1 MEKKVSEPLISF
13 FKTLDVPF
21 QQSSKMTL
29 NGITELIKLNLDTF
43 VAEKKLDA
51 LKIGEA
57 STKQLQDMRVNG
69 LLPHGFSL
77 NEIASFISGK
87 LNVTNMTEI
96 FMQRIHM
103 ITSESTFSEVL
114 SHFDLSMDDYR
125 KLPMNYLFKD
135 IFGMPP
141 MEDHEFLDHIT
152 LSDIEFLNP
161 EEMTDQRSFM
171 NLTTLAQNPMLRV
184 LTQTLQAL
192 KYKLD
197 QDIVSL
203 INTHLPQFD
212 KLTIFQTL
220 KNALDTKHGAMID
233 QKHSDQLYEDLVK
246 KGAFYAHSTGT
257 DRLIDAL
264 NTIRFSKS
272 Y

>member
-1 MEKKVSEPLISF
+1 
-13 FKTLDVPF
+13 
-21 QQSSKMTL
+21 
-29 NGITELIKLNLDTF
+29 
-43 VAEKKLDA
+43 
-51 LKIGEA
+51 
-57 STKQLQDMRVNG
+57 
-69 LLPHGFSL
+69 
-77 NEIASFISGK
+77 
-87 LNVTNMTEI
+87 
-96 FMQRIHM
+96 
-103 ITSESTFSEVL
+103 
-114 SHFDLSMDDYR
+114 
-125 KLPMNYLFKD
+125 MNYLFKD

-152 LSDIEFLNP
+152 LGDIEFLNP

-272 Y
+272 N